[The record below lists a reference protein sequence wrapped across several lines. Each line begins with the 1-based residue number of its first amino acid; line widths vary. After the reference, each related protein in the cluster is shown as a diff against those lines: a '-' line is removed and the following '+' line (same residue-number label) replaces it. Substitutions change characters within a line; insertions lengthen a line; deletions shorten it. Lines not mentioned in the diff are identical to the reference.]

1 MVRLSVLL
9 LVLVLSGCAAS
20 SAPHDALW
28 QRLDRQTDSGPTGT
42 WFASHTTTRHMRCF
56 PFYCAHS

>member
-20 SAPHDALW
+20 SAPHEALW
-28 QRLDRQTDSGPTGT
+28 QRLDHDTDHGPGDHWLDT
-42 WFASHTTTRHMRCF
+42 HTTTRHMRCF
-56 PFYCAHS
+56 PFYCAHG